1 MTDQKKTLE
10 SSTCSQELE
19 DLASDLNEPD
29 LFGQLPSVNK
39 TNSAKPSSA
48 STGLTHQST
57 TMSEPSTQIDL
68 EKLTSCVE
76 GFLAKTS
83 VLLDLEKDLRV
94 RDQDCG
100 ASSTELLATYGPNTS
115 SWKTSQR
122 CFIGEWGEFL
132 ETWPRSG
139 LMRNGIA
146 FRLPTLAEPISGIGC
161 SSLPTPTARD
171 WKGSRSLISQQKTGR
186 GITNSLPDYLRI
198 KGNWQYPPVQV
209 VEYMMGFPKG
219 WLDCKRW
226 ETASTS
232 HSLNK
237 SAKQSLRQSSN
248 ETR

>member
-1 MTDQKKTLE
+1 MMEKKTLKR
-10 SSTCSQELE
+10 SIFSPVSE
-19 DLASDLNEPD
+19 DLALDYEPQAD
-29 LFGQLPSVNK
+29 LFPQSPSASK
-39 TNSAKPSSA
+39 TPSAKQSCE
-48 STGLTHQST
+48 STGPMSQST
-57 TMSEPSTQIDL
+57 KTSEPSTQIDL
-68 EKLTSCVE
+68 AESTSCVE

-83 VLLDLEKDLRV
+83 VLLALEKDLRV

-100 ASSTELLATYGPNTS
+100 ASSTELLATYDPNTS

-122 CFIGEWGEFL
+122 CFIGEWGEFS

-161 SSLPTPTARD
+161 SSFPTPTARD

-237 SAKQSLRQSSN
+237 SAKPSSRQSDDN
-248 ETR
+248 

>member
-1 MTDQKKTLE
+1 MAQKKTSE
-10 SSTCSQELE
+10 SLTCSAASEVS
-19 DLASDLNEPD
+19 ASDLKQPD
-29 LFGQLPSVNK
+29 LFKLSDSVNK
-39 TNSAKPSSA
+39 TPSAKPSSE

-57 TMSEPSTQIDL
+57 TMSEPSTQMDI
-68 EKLTSCVE
+68 EELTSCVE

-100 ASSTELLATYGPNTS
+100 ASSTELLATYDPNTS

-122 CFIGEWGEFL
+122 CFIGEWGEFS

-161 SSLPTPTARD
+161 LSLPTPTARD

-232 HSLNK
+232 HLSNK
-237 SAKQSLRQSSN
+237 SAKQSLKRKKN